1 MIKNKIRLF
10 LEHQLSDGNSV
21 VLSRKQANYIFNVMR
36 LNIGDNLRVFNNND
50 GEWLSRIQEKSKTRG
65 VILFLKKI
73 AISYRP
79 PDIWFIFA
87 PIKKTRTDF
96 IVEKVTEMGAS
107 KIIPVIT
114 DHSNTNRISRDRLQ
128 AHAIEAAEQCGT
140 NFVPN
145 VSELRKLSD
154 ILASWSM
161 SRTIFFCDEAKYSS
175 DRSEMIKK
183 KGPSAILIGPEG
195 GFSERERCMLS
206 AKDFVHSIS
215 LGPRIL
221 RADTAAV
228 VALTLWQSSNGDW
241 Q

>member
-1 MIKNKIRLF
+1 MIKSKIRLF

-36 LNIGDNLRVFNNND
+36 LNTGDELRIFNSSD
-50 GEWLSRIQEKSKTRG
+50 GEWLSTVQEKSKTSG
-65 VILFLKKI
+65 VLLCLKKL
-73 AISYRP
+73 AVSFKP
-79 PDIWFIFA
+79 SDIWFIFA

-107 KIIPVIT
+107 KIVPVIT
-114 DHSNTNRISRDRLQ
+114 DHSNTGRISRDRLQ

-140 NFVPN
+140 NFVPK
-145 VSELRKLSD
+145 VSELKKLSD
-154 ILASWSM
+154 ILASWSR
-161 SRTIFFCDEAKYSS
+161 SRTIWFCDETKQNINNF
-175 DRSEMIKK
+175 EMIKT

-195 GFSERERCMLS
+195 GFSERERCSLL
-206 AKDFVHSIS
+206 AKEFVHSIS

-228 VALTLWQSSNGDW
+228 VALTLWQLNNGDW
-241 Q
+241 